1 MTLDSEVERELQKL
15 ISETKEK
22 YVQMENDKNKA
33 DASARVEFD
42 AIPVG
47 LSSLNFHLTLFL
59 LLTLLAVLNIPSV
72 ITWANDYQ

>member
-1 MTLDSEVERELQKL
+1 MERNLEQL
-15 ISETKEK
+15 IAEAKEK
-22 YVQMENDKNKA
+22 YTKLDKEQNKL
-33 DASARVEFD
+33 DALSRVEFD
-42 AIPVG
+42 GIPNG